1 MCVWSVEE
9 WAEKMAATGGTDGP
23 QYGVQDHLTS

>member
-1 MCVWSVEE
+1 VGGE
-9 WAEKMAATGGTDGP
+9 MAATGGTDGP